1 MSDQKPTI
9 LIAADVDPWLLERLA
24 RDQRFAVEV
33 RAAYREADL
42 AAAVGSCDA
51 MVTRFHNEVTARVI
65 ESASRL
71 RVIVQ
76 GTSGLDNIAHAAA
89 EARGVA
95 IVGIPGENANAVAEL
110 VIGHIVALTRT
121 VPLYDRMMRSGEW
134 ERADCA
140 TRHELRAHRLGIVG
154 LGRVGGR
161 LARLATT
168 LGMSVSAFDP
178 YITDAA
184 FTERGAARRTSLPE
198 LLAASDIL
206 SLHVPLTSETRA
218 MIGRTELEMLPPGA
232 LVVNT
237 SRGPVLDLDAAL
249 QALAEGRI
257 AGLALDVFEDE
268 PPRVASW
275 PRDPR
280 LILTPHVAGCTAEA
294 KRSIAEQSYLRLCEF
309 FGFAPLPQ

>member
-9 LIAADVDPWLLERLA
+9 LIAADVDPWLIERLA
-24 RDQRFAVEV
+24 RDARFVVELKP
-33 RAAYREADL
+33 AYRETEL

-51 MVTRFHNEVTARVI
+51 IVTRFHNEVTARVI
-65 ESASRL
+65 GSAPRL

-76 GTSGLDNIAHAAA
+76 GTSGLDNIAHDAA

-121 VPLYDRMMRSGEW
+121 VPLYDRMVRSGDW
-134 ERADCA
+134 DRADCA
-140 TRHELRAHRLGIVG
+140 SRHELRAHRLGIVG

-161 LARLATT
+161 LARLATA
-168 LGMSVSAFDP
+168 LGMSVAAYDP
-178 YITDAA
+178 YITDEN
-184 FTERGAARRTSLPE
+184 FRERSAARRTSLQE
-198 LLAASDIL
+198 LLSSSDIL

-218 MIGRTELEMLPPGA
+218 MIGRSALESLPSGA
-232 LVVNT
+232 IVVNT

-249 QALAEGRI
+249 QALAEERI

-268 PPRVASW
+268 PPRVATW

-294 KRSIAEQSYLRLCEF
+294 KKSIAEQSYLRLCDF
-309 FGFAPLPQ
+309 FGLAPIPQ